1 MLYFI
6 FGEDNFRSQEYFFEV
21 RDFYYKPK
29 ANNKVLAKQGSYQD
43 KGAPF
48 FSCDFSDKL
57 STSFDISALEDIFKS
72 NTLFSGSKLVA
83 IKNLFKNTNIEFQK
97 ELLAVL
103 KNRKID
109 EAKDI
114 MVIFYENNAVRSN
127 SLRKWLEQRAKGVK
141 EFSLLKKKGL
151 ESWMMEEEQK
161 MGLKLTTE
169 GRQIILISFPS
180 DTGSIYYSL
189 EKLALIKKGLISKEL
204 IEENLFLPLSSDIFS
219 FLDNLVQG
227 NTKKAFW
234 FLETLINQ
242 GAHPLYILKMIIFQ
256 FRNLLIIKSLQVK
269 PPSMHPYV
277 FQKLHPLAK
286 AISLETL
293 KAVFQRLL
301 YYDKRIKRGIIDGQ
315 VALEMFLVDFSK
327 QKC

>member
-6 FGEDNFRSQEYFFEV
+6 FGEDNFRSHKYFFEV
-21 RDFYYKPK
+21 RDFYK
-29 ANNKVLAKQGSYQD
+29 D
-43 KGAPF
+43 KGASF

-57 STSFDISALEDIFKS
+57 SVSLDIPALEDIFKS

-83 IKNLFKNTNIEFQK
+83 IKNLFKNTNIEFRK

-114 MVIFYENNAVRSN
+114 MVIFYENNTVRSS
-127 SLRKWLEQRAKGVK
+127 SLRKWLEEKAKGVK

-151 ESWMMEEEQK
+151 ERWVIEEEQK
-161 MGLKLTTE
+161 MGLKLTPE
-169 GRQIILISFPS
+169 GRQSILISFPS

-204 IEENLFLPLSSDIFS
+204 IEENLFLPLNSNIFS
-219 FLDNLVQG
+219 FLDNLVEG
-227 NTKKAFW
+227 NMKRAFW
-234 FLETLINQ
+234 FLETLVNQ
-242 GAHPLYILKMIIFQ
+242 GIHPLYILKMIIFQ
-256 FRNLLIIKSLQVK
+256 FRNLLIIKSLQAK

-286 AISLETL
+286 IIPLETL
-293 KAVFQRLL
+293 KSIFQRLL
-301 YYDKRIKRGIIDGQ
+301 YYDRKIKRGVIDGQ

>member
-6 FGEDNFRSQEYFFEV
+6 FGEDNFRSHKYFFEV
-21 RDFYYKPK
+21 RDFYK
-29 ANNKVLAKQGSYQD
+29 D
-43 KGAPF
+43 KGASF

-57 STSFDISALEDIFKS
+57 SVSLDIPALEDIFKS

-83 IKNLFKNTNIEFQK
+83 IKNLFKNTNIEFRK

-114 MVIFYENNAVRSN
+114 MVIFYEDNTVRSS
-127 SLRKWLEQRAKGVK
+127 SLRKWLEQKAKGVK

-151 ESWMMEEEQK
+151 ERWVIEEEQK
-161 MGLKLTTE
+161 MGLKLTPE
-169 GRQIILISFPS
+169 GRQSILISFPS

-204 IEENLFLPLSSDIFS
+204 IEENLFLPLNSNIFS
-219 FLDNLVQG
+219 FLDNLVEG
-227 NTKKAFW
+227 NMKRAFW
-234 FLETLINQ
+234 FLETLVNQ
-242 GAHPLYILKMIIFQ
+242 GIHPLYILKMIIFQ
-256 FRNLLIIKSLQVK
+256 FRNLLIIKSLQAK

-286 AISLETL
+286 IIPLETL
-293 KAVFQRLL
+293 KSIFQRLL
-301 YYDKRIKRGIIDGQ
+301 YYDRKIKRGVIDGQ

>member
-6 FGEDNFRSQEYFFEV
+6 FGEDNFRSHKYFFEV
-21 RDFYYKPK
+21 RDFYYDK
-29 ANNKVLAKQGSYQD
+29 NKNT
-43 KGAPF
+43 PF

-57 STSFDISALEDIFKS
+57 SASFDISALEDILKS

-83 IKNLFKNTNIEFQK
+83 IKNLFKNTNIEFRK

-114 MVIFYENNAVRSN
+114 MVIFYEDNTVRSS
-127 SLRKWLEQRAKGVK
+127 SLRKWLEQKAKGVK

-151 ESWMMEEEQK
+151 ESWIIEEEQK
-161 MGLKLTTE
+161 MGLKLTSE
-169 GRQIILISFPS
+169 GRQLILVSFPS

-204 IEENLFLPLSSDIFS
+204 IEENLFLPLNSNIFS
-219 FLDNLVQG
+219 FLDNLVEG
-227 NTKKAFW
+227 NMKKAFW
-234 FLETLINQ
+234 FLETLMNQ
-242 GAHPLYILKMIIFQ
+242 GIHPLYILKMIIFQ
-256 FRNLLIIKSLQVK
+256 FRNLLIIKSLQAK

-286 AISLETL
+286 IIPLETL
-293 KAVFQRLL
+293 KSIFQRLL
-301 YYDKRIKRGIIDGQ
+301 YYDRKIKRGNIDGQ

-327 QKC
+327 QRC

>member
-6 FGEDNFRSQEYFFEV
+6 FGEDNFRSHKYFFEV
-21 RDFYYKPK
+21 RDFYK
-29 ANNKVLAKQGSYQD
+29 D
-43 KGAPF
+43 KGASF

-57 STSFDISALEDIFKS
+57 SASLDISALEDIFKS

-83 IKNLFKNTNIEFQK
+83 IKNLFKNTNIEFRK

-114 MVIFYENNAVRSN
+114 MVIFYEDNTVRSS
-127 SLRKWLEQRAKGVK
+127 SLQKWLEQKAKGVK
-141 EFSLLKKKGL
+141 GFSLLKKKGL
-151 ESWMMEEEQK
+151 ERWVMEEEQK
-161 MGLKLTTE
+161 MGLKLTPE
-169 GRQIILISFPS
+169 GRQSILMSFPS

-204 IEENLFLPLSSDIFS
+204 IEENLFLPLNSNIFS
-219 FLDNLVQG
+219 FLDNLVEG
-227 NTKKAFW
+227 NMKRAFW

-242 GAHPLYILKMIIFQ
+242 GIHPLYILKMIIFQ

-269 PPSMHPYV
+269 PSSMHPYV
-277 FQKLHPLAK
+277 FQKLYPLAK
-286 AISLETL
+286 IIPLETL
-293 KAVFQRLL
+293 KSIFQRLL
-301 YYDKRIKRGIIDGQ
+301 YYDRKIKRGVIDGQ

>member
-6 FGEDNFRSQEYFFEV
+6 FGQDNFRSQKYFFEV
-21 RDFYYKPK
+21 RDFYK
-29 ANNKVLAKQGSYQD
+29 D
-43 KGAPF
+43 KGTPF

-57 STSFDISALEDIFKS
+57 SASLDISELEDIFKS
-72 NTLFSGSKLVA
+72 NTLFAGSKLVA

-97 ELLAVL
+97 ELLALL
-103 KNRKID
+103 KSRKID

-127 SLRKWLEQRAKGVK
+127 SLRKWLEQKTKGVK
-141 EFSLLKKKGL
+141 EFPLLKKKEL
-151 ESWMMEEEQK
+151 ERWVIEEEQK
-161 MGLKLTTE
+161 MGLKLTPE
-169 GRQIILISFPS
+169 GRQSILISFPS
-180 DTGSIYYSL
+180 DTGSIHYSL

-204 IEENLFLPLSSDIFS
+204 IEENLFLPLNSNIFF
-219 FLDNLVQG
+219 FLDNLVEG
-227 NTKKAFW
+227 NTKRAFW

-242 GAHPLYILKMIIFQ
+242 GIHPLYILKMIIFQ
-256 FRNLLIIKSLQVK
+256 FRNLLIIKSLQAK

-286 AISLETL
+286 VISLEVL
-293 KAVFQRLL
+293 KSIFQRLL
-301 YYDKRIKRGIIDGQ
+301 YYDRRIKRGVIDGQ

-327 QKC
+327 QRC

>member
-6 FGEDNFRSQEYFFEV
+6 FGEDNFRSQKYFFEV
-21 RDFYYKPK
+21 RDFYKK
-29 ANNKVLAKQGSYQD
+29 EGIS
-43 KGAPF
+43 F

-57 STSFDISALEDIFKS
+57 SPSFDIPALEDIFKS

-83 IKNLFKNTNIEFQK
+83 IKNLFKNTNIEFRK
-97 ELLAVL
+97 ELSAVL
-103 KNRKID
+103 KSRKID
-109 EAKDI
+109 VAKDI
-114 MVIFYENNAVRSN
+114 MVIFYENNTVRSS
-127 SLRKWLEQRAKGVK
+127 SLQKWLEQKAKGVK

-151 ESWMMEEEQK
+151 ERWVIEEEQK
-161 MGLKLTTE
+161 MGLKLTPE
-169 GRQIILISFPS
+169 GRQSILISFPS

-204 IEENLFLPLSSDIFS
+204 IEENLFLPLNSNIFS
-219 FLDNLVQG
+219 FLDNLVEG

-234 FLETLINQ
+234 FLETLMNQ

-256 FRNLLIIKSLQVK
+256 FRNLLIIKSLQAK

-277 FQKLHPLAK
+277 FQKLHHLAK
-286 AISLETL
+286 IISLETL
-293 KAVFQRLL
+293 KSIFQRLL
-301 YYDKRIKRGIIDGQ
+301 YYDRRIKRGNIDGQ
-315 VALEMFLVDFSK
+315 VALEMFLVDFFK

>member
-57 STSFDISALEDIFKS
+57 SAPFDISALEDIFKS

-114 MVIFYENNAVRSN
+114 MVIFYENNSIRSN
-127 SLRKWLEQRAKGVK
+127 SLRKWLEQKAKGVK

-151 ESWMMEEEQK
+151 ESWIMEEEQK
-161 MGLKLTTE
+161 MGLKLTAE

-180 DTGSIYYSL
+180 DTGSIHYSL

-256 FRNLLIIKSLQVK
+256 FRNLLIIKSLQIR

-293 KAVFQRLL
+293 KSVFKRLL
-301 YYDKRIKRGIIDGQ
+301 YYDRRIKRGIVNGQ

>member
-21 RDFYYKPK
+21 RDF
-29 ANNKVLAKQGSYQD
+29 YQD

-83 IKNLFKNTNIEFQK
+83 IKNLFKNTKIEFQK

-127 SLRKWLEQRAKGVK
+127 SLRKWLEEKAKGVK

-151 ESWMMEEEQK
+151 ESWVMEEEQK
-161 MGLKLTTE
+161 MGLKLTAE

-180 DTGSIYYSL
+180 DTGSIHYSL

-256 FRNLLIIKSLQVK
+256 FRNLLIIKSLQAK

-293 KAVFQRLL
+293 KSVFQRLL
-301 YYDKRIKRGIIDGQ
+301 FYDRRIKRGIIDGQ
-315 VALEMFLVDFSK
+315 VALEMFLVYFSK

>member
-6 FGEDNFRSQEYFFEV
+6 FGEDNLRSQKYFFEV
-21 RDFYYKPK
+21 RDFYK
-29 ANNKVLAKQGSYQD
+29 D
-43 KGAPF
+43 KNIPF

-57 STSFDISALEDIFKS
+57 STSLDIPALEDIFKS
-72 NTLFSGSKLVA
+72 NTLFAGSKLVA

-103 KNRKID
+103 KDRKID

-127 SLRKWLEQRAKGVK
+127 SLRKWLEQKSKGVK
-141 EFSLLKKKGL
+141 EFPLLKKKEL
-151 ESWMMEEEQK
+151 ERWIIEEEKK
-161 MGLKLTTE
+161 MGLKLTPE
-169 GRQIILISFPS
+169 ARQLLLISFFS

-204 IEENLFLPLSSDIFS
+204 IEENLFLPLNSNIFS
-219 FLDNLVQG
+219 FLDNLVDG
-227 NTKKAFW
+227 NMERAFW

-242 GAHPLYILKMIIFQ
+242 GIHPLYILKMIIFQ
-256 FRNLLIIKSLQVK
+256 FRNLLIIKSLQAK

-286 AISLETL
+286 IISLETL
-293 KAVFQRLL
+293 KSIFQRLL
-301 YYDKRIKRGIIDGQ
+301 YYDRRIKRGIIDGQ

-327 QKC
+327 QRC

>member
-6 FGEDNFRSQEYFFEV
+6 FGEDNFRSHKYFFEV
-21 RDFYYKPK
+21 RNFYK
-29 ANNKVLAKQGSYQD
+29 D
-43 KGAPF
+43 KGASF
-48 FSCDFSDKL
+48 FSCDFSNKL
-57 STSFDISALEDIFKS
+57 SASLDISALEDIFKS

-83 IKNLFKNTNIEFQK
+83 IKNLFKNTNIEFRK

-114 MVIFYENNAVRSN
+114 MVIFYEDNTVRSS
-127 SLRKWLEQRAKGVK
+127 SLRKWLEQKAKGVK
-141 EFSLLKKKGL
+141 EFSLLKRKGL
-151 ESWMMEEEQK
+151 ERWVIEEEQK
-161 MGLKLTTE
+161 MGLKLTPE
-169 GRQIILISFPS
+169 GRQSILISFPS

-204 IEENLFLPLSSDIFS
+204 IEENLFLPLNSNIFS
-219 FLDNLVQG
+219 FLDNLVEG
-227 NTKKAFW
+227 NMKRAFW
-234 FLETLINQ
+234 FLETLMNQ
-242 GAHPLYILKMIIFQ
+242 GIHPLYILKMIIFQ
-256 FRNLLIIKSLQVK
+256 FRNLLIIKSLQIK

-286 AISLETL
+286 IIPLETL
-293 KAVFQRLL
+293 KSIFQRLL
-301 YYDKRIKRGIIDGQ
+301 YYDRKIKRGVIDGQ

>member
-6 FGEDNFRSQEYFFEV
+6 FGQDSFRSQKYFFEV
-21 RDFYYKPK
+21 RDFYKK
-29 ANNKVLAKQGSYQD
+29 EGT
-43 KGAPF
+43 PF
-48 FSCDFSDKL
+48 FLCDFSDKL
-57 STSFDISALEDIFKS
+57 SASFDIPALEDIFKS
-72 NTLFSGSKLVA
+72 NTLFAGSKLVA
-83 IKNLFKNTNIEFQK
+83 IKNLFRNTNIEFQK

-103 KNRKID
+103 KDRKID

-127 SLRKWLEQRAKGVK
+127 SLRKWLEQKAKGVK
-141 EFSLLKKKGL
+141 EFSLLKKKGI
-151 ESWMMEEEQK
+151 ERWVIEEEQK
-161 MGLKLTTE
+161 MGLKLTPE
-169 GRQIILISFPS
+169 GRQSILISFPS

-204 IEENLFLPLSSDIFS
+204 IEENLFLPLNSNIFS
-219 FLDNLVQG
+219 FLDNLVDG

-256 FRNLLIIKSLQVK
+256 FRNLLIIKSLK
-269 PPSMHPYV
+269 TRPSSMHPYV

-286 AISLETL
+286 IISLEVL
-293 KAVFQRLL
+293 KSIFQRLL
-301 YYDKRIKRGIIDGQ
+301 YYDRRIKRGVIDGQ
-315 VALEMFLVDFSK
+315 VALEMFLVDFSQ